1 MKASVIIPTYYRRE
15 DLAELFDSLLRQ
27 TVKPFEVIVV
37 DDTPT
42 DEIAVLCDIFKVQFA
57 KKKIR
62 LLYHKNQRKKSSSV
76 ARNIGVEMSSGDILM
91 FFDSDVILFPDYIEK
106 ILEVFEKFPHAVG
119 VQGWIVNFKRTKFY
133 YIRQVIYRIF
143 HFSHH
148 VKDRCKLFEYPS
160 LLTRI
165 IPCEA
170 LSGANFAVKREIFN
184 ELRFDENLLGYAYME
199 DMLFSHLLYRK
210 YPNKLFI
217 TPYAKCIHKVSQ
229 EGRGVK
235 KELEKHK
242 HTCRLYVLIKLFGWR
257 GKLLYCWQNIGNLI
271 LLSFKRLLKNKNSS
285 NRMMH

>member
-1 MKASVIIPTYYRRE
+1 MSMKVSVIIPAYYRRD

-27 TVKPFEVIVV
+27 TIKPFEVIVV

-62 LLYHKNQRKKSSSV
+62 LIYYKNQRKKSLSV
-76 ARNIGVEMSSGDILM
+76 ARNVGVEKSSGDILV

-106 ILEVFEKFPHAVG
+106 ILEVFKKFPNAVG

-133 YIRQVIYRIF
+133 YVRQVIYRIF
-143 HFSHH
+143 RFSHH

-160 LLTRI
+160 SLKRI
-165 IPCEA
+165 VQCEA
-170 LSGANFAVKREIFN
+170 LSGANFAVKREVFN

-199 DMLFSHLLYRK
+199 DMLFSHSLFKK
-210 YPNKLFI
+210 YPNGLFI
-217 TPYAKCIHKVSQ
+217 TPYAKCIHKVSRV
-229 EGRGVK
+229 GRGEK

-242 HTCRLYVLIKLFGWR
+242 RTCRLYVLTKLFGWR
-257 GKLLYCWQNIGNLI
+257 GTLLYCWQNVGNLI
-271 LLSFKRLLKNKNSS
+271 LLFFKRLIKE
-285 NRMMH
+285 